1 MSGLNTPHYLLA
13 LDMKKKRPPQVPSL
27 RRARCQERAPRRKE
41 WEECKWPQRGPV
53 LWIHFQWEQLDFP
66 NSALCPHSKSPFQ
79 DFFCCVLNWKVRTR
93 LKKEYITFLY
103 VSVHLTDKW
112 LAPFRQMG
120 KLRYWKVSWR
130 SNSRHFPGKHAV
142 WAATSTLLTQL
153 CIYGGM

>member
-13 LDMKKKRPPQVPSL
+13 LDMKKKRPPQVSL

-53 LWIHFQWEQLDFP
+53 LWTHFQWEQLDFP

-130 SNSRHFPGKHAV
+130 SNSRQFPGKHAV